1 MHTISRTWPVVL
13 LFGAAAA
20 AALAHDPKSI
30 AVGRNGMVASD
41 SADASRIGA
50 AVLKSGGNAFDAAIA
65 TSLALTVAR
74 PESTGLGGG
83 GFMLAYVAGE
93 KRFVVLDFREAAPA
107 SATAERYM
115 TLRGQAPNGP
125 SASIYGGNAVG
136 TPGLAAG
143 LAEISTRFGSR
154 PAPELIRPAIELA
167 ERGLEVD
174 EHYRDACRDAL
185 ADFERWPEFGTRF
198 AALRTRLLGGEGGVP
213 ARGARM
219 PRPDLAQ
226 TLRALAQSGVGA
238 FYHGPIAE
246 AIVRG
251 VREAGGEITLDDLA
265 GYRVI
270 EREPIRGQFR
280 GFEIVTIPP
289 PSSGGAC
296 LIESLQVLAAC
307 EARPDYRAAEH
318 RPHALVEAFKHAFA
332 DRARWFGD
340 PQFCDVPLA
349 RLLST
354 EYAAE
359 LAARIDWSATRPPG
373 DYGTPALAV
382 DDSGTSHFCVAD
394 RAGNVVAMTETVNG
408 GFGSFVLVEPL
419 GILLNNE
426 LDDFLTVRGEP
437 NLFGLVQSEAN
448 LIAPGKRP
456 LSSMAPTIVLRDGRP
471 VLAIGASGG
480 PRIIT
485 AVAQVALDVMSG
497 EPLHDALSAPR
508 LHHQWQPDEVCFDRE
523 PPRHVREKLA
533 LRGHKL
539 SEKRKTAAVQAIQ
552 LHADGTM
559 VGASDPGK
567 GGEPAAAE

>member
-1 MHTISRTWPVVL
+1 MRRIATAWLAALVL
-13 LFGAAAA
+13 GVAAAA
-20 AALAHDPKSI
+20 FAHDPRSI

-41 SADASRIGA
+41 SAVASRIGA
-50 AVLKSGGNAFDAAIA
+50 AVLKGGGNAFDAAVA

-93 KRFVVLDFREAAPA
+93 QRFVVLDFRETAPA
-107 SATAERYM
+107 SATAERYA
-115 TLRGQAPNGP
+115 TLRAQAPDGP
-125 SASIYGGNAVG
+125 SASVCGGNAVG
-136 TPGLAAG
+136 VPGLAAG
-143 LAEISTRFGSR
+143 LSEISARFGSR
-154 PAPELIRPAIELA
+154 PLSELIQPAIELA

-174 EHYRDACRDAL
+174 EHYREACRVAV
-185 ADFERWPEFGTRF
+185 ADFDRWPEFGTRF
-198 AALRTRLLGGEGGVP
+198 AALRSRLLGGDGGVP
-213 ARGARM
+213 AHGARI

-226 TLRALAQSGVGA
+226 TLRTLAQSGLGA

-251 VREAGGEITLDDLA
+251 VRQAGGEMTLDDLG
-265 GYRVI
+265 GYRVV
-270 EREPIRGQFR
+270 EREPIRGRYR

-296 LIESLQVLAAC
+296 LIETLQVLAAC
-307 EARPDYRAAEH
+307 ETRPDYRPAEH

-340 PQFCDVPLA
+340 PQFCDIPFA
-349 RLLST
+349 RLLSA

-359 LAARIDWSATRPPG
+359 LAARIDWSATRAPES
-373 DYGTPALAV
+373 YGTPALV
-382 DDSGTSHFCVAD
+382 VEDSGTSHFCVAD
-394 RAGNVVAMTETVNG
+394 RLGNVVAMTETING

-448 LIAPGKRP
+448 LVAPGKRP
-456 LSSMAPTIVLRDGRP
+456 LSSMAPTIILRDGRP
-471 VLAIGASGG
+471 MLAIGASGG

-485 AVAQVALDVMSG
+485 AVAQAALDVMNG
-497 EPLHDALSAPR
+497 ETLHDAVSAPR
-508 LHHQWQPDEVCFDRE
+508 LHHQWQPDEVYFDRE

-567 GGEPAAAE
+567 GGEPAGAE